1 MRLEPCGRSWL
12 VGNLARHQGLDVLQ
26 PAAATS
32 DSFTMTSPPLGTFR
46 MPSRIRPEVIPDDA
60 IPDHVSL
67 GVDPHPLGRPQ
78 YRHKPTVTARTG
90 QILNEHQHLRNTG
103 GIVRWM
109 HERDHALK
117 ERRALSINRFEMRKL
132 EAEAKAERSRAARAR
147 REDLADR
154 KAEMAE
160 MAGVAAAAPVPMPDY
175 VRRKIEEKQTAANMQ
190 DWKRSKVAERWNE
203 FEHLS
208 GIKADRRYA
217 PFKES
222 FTREDGS
229 QVGLRSHNG
238 SISTA
243 LFCRLLPA
251 THRLAFG
258 EDKEHLLRTDMYSKK
273 IFILDSPYIELDRSR
288 LGVLWVDLDTD
299 WESEE
304 HLLAALRELLGPTR
318 MPNLISYRWSED
330 GTMLESPHLFWL
342 LPPGSEVGTTGD
354 SHMAPQFLFHDLQRR
369 LISLLIPLGAD
380 IGAKN
385 RKVKNPLSP
394 YWSLIIDDSFFLDL
408 TMWKDFLSKP
418 VNEDEMK
425 RRAAIHRVT
434 DVDGNLSE
442 SMFAWNTVLE
452 LIRVATRDA
461 VACKCPVYA
470 AAFARQATYEAWLLS
485 QIKDKAIAVLKD
497 EAVTHRILRKQCRWR
512 AKNRKT
518 PQVSHCNTGRD
529 ALVNAMEGHDLATRL
544 QRAGS
549 NTAAGQRK
557 VSIDLMAAH
566 ILAVFKNGLPLI
578 KSEIIKTVKSV
589 SRSTAYTV
597 YDDAFE
603 SVRDAIGYIA
613 NPCTTTS
620 STLPR
625 LASQVIRAPDPASSA
640 QRPVLRAPQQAA
652 RAAQPRLRWA
662 RRPVIRDNPS
672 GLRSK
677 YDSWSPRH
685 RQSVLQAM
693 ADVAFRHRIAELERS
708 TVSGAVGD
716 GIGSTDCIRDPA
728 TTLH

>member
-1 MRLEPCGRSWL
+1 L
-12 VGNLARHQGLDVLQ
+12 LATLRAIKDSTVLQ
-26 PAAATS
+26 SAAPTS
-32 DSFTMTSPPLGTFR
+32 DSFSMTSPPLGAFR
-46 MPSRIRPEVIPDDA
+46 MPSRIRPEDIPVDA
-60 IPDHVSL
+60 VPDHVSL

-78 YRHKPTVTARTG
+78 YRHKPTVIQASAAP
-90 QILNEHQHLRNTG
+90 ILNEHQHLRNTG

-109 HERDHALK
+109 HERDQALK
-117 ERRALSINRFEMRKL
+117 EKRALSINRFEMRRI
-132 EAEAKAERSRAARAR
+132 EAEAKADQKRAERLRRA
-147 REDLADR
+147 DLADR

-160 MAGVAAAAPVPMPDY
+160 MAGVTPAEPAPMPDY
-175 VRRKIEEKQTAANMQ
+175 VARKLDEKRTAANMEV
-190 DWKRSKVAERWNE
+190 WKRGKTARRWNE
-203 FEHLS
+203 FEHVG

-222 FTREDGS
+222 FILEDGS
-229 QVGLRSHNG
+229 QTGLRSHNG

-258 EDKEHLLRTDMYSKK
+258 DNKEHLLRADMHSKK
-273 IFILDSPYIELDRSR
+273 IFILDSPYIELDHSR

-330 GTMLESPHLFWL
+330 GTTLETPHLFWL

-354 SHMAPQFLFHDLQRR
+354 SHMAPQYLFHDLQRR

-380 IGAKN
+380 IGARN

-425 RRAAIHRVT
+425 RRAAIHQVT

-452 LIRVATRDA
+452 LIRVATKDA
-461 VACKCPVYA
+461 VTRKCSTYA

-485 QIKDKAIAVLKD
+485 SIKDKAIALLGD

-518 PQVSHCNTGRD
+518 PQVSHFNTGRD

-544 QRAGS
+544 QKAGS

-566 ILAVFKNGLPLI
+566 ILAVFKNGLPRI

-613 NPCTTTS
+613 NPCTTTTT
-620 STLPR
+620 TLP
-625 LASQVIRAPDPASSA
+625 LPASQVIRAHVPATSA
-640 QRPVLRAPQQAA
+640 KPAVLRAPQQAV
-652 RAAQPRLRWA
+652 RAPQPRLRWA

-672 GLRSK
+672 GLRPK

-693 ADVAFRHRIAELERS
+693 ADVALRHRIAELERS
-708 TVSGAVGD
+708 TVGGA
-716 GIGSTDCIRDPA
+716 IRDPA